1 MLRSH
6 LALASIGGLL
16 LALACRG
23 SSSSSRPSSNGAPE
37 TPDDAIT
44 EICKVWGTCYGFSIQ
59 ECRDFK
65 NLEREDAVSRGC
77 GDEWDALTQC
87 NATHPFACSQSFS
100 DYCIEQK
107 VASDRCDNPED
118 CTGYGSAPQDG
129 NPIPCAYHCNDNS
142 LGGECVGTTLGE
154 VQCTCTAGP
163 RTDHTFQVYDC
174 EEFLTS
180 FYAQCGAPMTQQPSD
195 GGTISSDAG

>member
-1 MLRSH
+1 MWER
-6 LALASIGGLL
+6 
-16 LALACRG
+16 
-23 SSSSSRPSSNGAPE
+23 
-37 TPDDAIT
+37 
-44 EICKVWGTCYGFSIQ
+44 CYSVPAQ

-87 NATHPFACSQSFS
+87 NATHPFACGQSFS

-118 CTGYGSAPQDG
+118 CTGYGSDPLTSS
-129 NPIPCAYHCNDNS
+129 PVPCSYHCNDNS

-163 RTDHTFQVYDC
+163 KIDHTFQVYDC
-174 EEFLTS
+174 DEFLTS
-180 FYAQCGAPMTQQPSD
+180 FYAECGAPMNQPSD
-195 GGTISSDAG
+195 GGTTSSDSG